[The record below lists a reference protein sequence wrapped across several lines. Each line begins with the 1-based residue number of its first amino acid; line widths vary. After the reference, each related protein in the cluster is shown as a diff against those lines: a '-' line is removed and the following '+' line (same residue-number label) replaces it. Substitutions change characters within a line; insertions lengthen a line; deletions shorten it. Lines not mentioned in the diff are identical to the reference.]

1 MQLLF
6 DQDMRM
12 NADNAATAPAARFE
26 SQSNDD
32 GASRS
37 DALPRAARNMVL
49 LIDPHNFSRGCLE
62 LLLERCLPGSAVRS
76 FADPVDCL
84 DPGDGDVRLVVYT
97 SHSADVA
104 DAACFREMSLLHA
117 AFPLTPI
124 VVLFEAQYIESSHV
138 QALCDFGVRALVS
151 TRTTSAATAVAAIN
165 LALTGGCY
173 VPTSLLA
180 AVQVAAEPGERPLLT
195 SRQSDVFR
203 ELRQGKSNKII
214 AHELGMS
221 ESTVKVHVR
230 NIMRKMGA
238 TNRTQAVF
246 KAQDMQLSEFAFPG

>member
-1 MQLLF
+1 M
-6 DQDMRM
+6 DAEHDVH
-12 NADNAATAPAARFE
+12 TAERVV
-26 SQSNDD
+26 D
-32 GASRS
+32 GAGEQGGSRS
-37 DALPRAARNMVL
+37 DPAGADRGIVV
-49 LIDPHNFSRGCLE
+49 LIDPHSFSRGCLE
-62 LLLERCLPGSAVRS
+62 LLLERCLPGSTLVPIGSPCDGR
-76 FADPVDCL
+76 PV
-84 DPGDGDVRLVVYT
+84 GDGTVRLVVYT
-97 SHSADVA
+97 SHHPDLADVA
-104 DAACFREMSLLHA
+104 CFRDISALHA
-117 AFPLTPI
+117 AFPEAPI
-124 VVLFEAQYIESSHV
+124 VMLFEAQHLDANHI
-138 QALCDFGVRALVS
+138 QPLCDIGVRALVS

-173 VPTSLLA
+173 VPTTLLNA
-180 AVQVAAEPGERPLLT
+180 MPGTAEQHERRLLT

-246 KAQDMQLSEFAFPG
+246 KAQGMKAADLALLS